1 MRISKLCLIIK
12 WNWCIFIYMTEY
24 KILSTLSAAGKLSD
38 LMCER
43 FLPSPLH
50 INWAKFNINSSWELW
65 LYCLCVDFVCNS
77 LVAFLGTVVV
87 SIGKT
92 VTGFWALNF
101 DEHQDISIMLHSKQH
116 RCESGSGIP
125 TALMSLCLE
134 NTLIN
139 PHPSWFI
146 DSLIDQV

>member
-12 WNWCIFIYMTEY
+12 WNWCIFIYITEY

-65 LYCLCVDFVCNS
+65 LYCLCGDFVCNS

-87 SIGKT
+87 SMGKT

-101 DEHQDISIMLHSKQH
+101 DEHHDISIMLHSKQH

-134 NTLIN
+134 NTLIK

>member
-12 WNWCIFIYMTEY
+12 WNWCIFIYITEY

-65 LYCLCVDFVCNS
+65 LYCLCGDFVCNS

-87 SIGKT
+87 SMGKT

-101 DEHQDISIMLHSKQH
+101 DEHHDISIMLHSKQH

>member
-1 MRISKLCLIIK
+1 MHFHIHHL
-12 WNWCIFIYMTEY
+12 
-24 KILSTLSAAGKLSD
+24 ILSTLSATGKLSD

-43 FLPSPLH
+43 FLPSLLH
-50 INWAKFNINSSWELW
+50 INWAKFNISSSWELW
-65 LYCLCVDFVCNS
+65 LYCLCLDFVCHN
-77 LVAFLGTVVV
+77 LVAFLCTVVV
-87 SIGKT
+87 NIGKT

-101 DEHQDISIMLHSKQH
+101 DEHHDVTIVLHSKQH